1 MPGVRRIGG
10 GEHLAPGLLTEGKNS
25 TKVPQV
31 APVPGA
37 VPCRADWGGEA
48 PSATKFGLFLT
59 LAGSRRTTA
68 SQHLLLN
75 SFILRLFSFMKLSLS
90 RPAAFAWLAAPAL
103 AGGLL
108 LNGCNSQ
115 PTATET
121 DKTATVVPKEAN
133 AASDSSA
140 VTATAAGAAVKP
152 TGAKPAWG
160 PNLAPEMQAV
170 IEQLMSFKNKP
181 LPALTAAQA
190 RKQPSPA
197 DAAMK
202 QMRAS
207 NIPVPPLNC
216 DTATQT
222 LAPGLK
228 ARVYT
233 PKGGTAPFPVIV
245 YYHGGGWV
253 IATNDTYAASA
264 QALCEQVGAVVVS
277 VEYRK
282 APEHKF
288 PAAHDDAFTAYQAV
302 LKNAAS
308 MKGDPNKVAVVGES
322 AGGNLACTVSI
333 MARDKKVALPK
344 YQVLVYP
351 IAGSDTNTPSY
362 KANTETAPLN
372 KAGMEWFF
380 KNYQR
385 TPADLKDPR
394 INLVAANL
402 KGLEP
407 TTVIG
412 AEYDPLMSEG
422 KALADKLTAAGVKT
436 NYKLYNGTTHEF
448 FGMAA
453 VVPQAKEA
461 QGLAVSDL
469 KGALK

>member
-1 MPGVRRIGG
+1 
-10 GEHLAPGLLTEGKNS
+10 
-25 TKVPQV
+25 
-31 APVPGA
+31 
-37 VPCRADWGGEA
+37 
-48 PSATKFGLFLT
+48 
-59 LAGSRRTTA
+59 
-68 SQHLLLN
+68 
-75 SFILRLFSFMKLSLS
+75 MKLSIS
-90 RPAAFAWLAAPAL
+90 HPAAMAWLAAPAL

-108 LNGCNSQ
+108 LASCNSK
-115 PTATET
+115 PTTTET
-121 DKTATVVPKEAN
+121 DKTATVVSAGTN
-133 AASDSSA
+133 AASDSAA
-140 VTATAAGAAVKP
+140 VTANTAGTVKP

-160 PNLAPEMQAV
+160 PNLKPEMQAV

-181 LPALTAAQA
+181 LTELTAAQA

-207 NIPVPPLNC
+207 NISTPPLNC

-222 LAPGLK
+222 IAPGLR

-233 PKGGTAPFPVIV
+233 PKSGTAPYPVIV

-322 AGGNLACTVSI
+322 AGGNLACNVSI

-362 KANTETAPLN
+362 QANIETAPLN
-372 KAGMEWFF
+372 KGGMEWFF

-385 TPADLKDPR
+385 TAADLKDPR

-407 TTVIG
+407 TTIIG
-412 AEYDPLMSEG
+412 ADYDPLRSEG
-422 KALADKLTAAGVKT
+422 KTLADNLTAAGVKT
-436 NYKLYNGTTHEF
+436 NYKLYEGTTHEF

-453 VVPQAKEA
+453 VVPEAKEA
-461 QGLAVSDL
+461 QSVAVSDL

>member
-1 MPGVRRIGG
+1 
-10 GEHLAPGLLTEGKNS
+10 
-25 TKVPQV
+25 
-31 APVPGA
+31 
-37 VPCRADWGGEA
+37 
-48 PSATKFGLFLT
+48 
-59 LAGSRRTTA
+59 
-68 SQHLLLN
+68 
-75 SFILRLFSFMKLSLS
+75 MKLSLF
-90 RPAAFAWLAAPAL
+90 RPAAMAWLAAPTL

-108 LNGCNSQ
+108 LAGCSSQ

-121 DKTATVVPKEAN
+121 DKTATVVSGDTN
-133 AASDSSA
+133 AASDSAA
-140 VTATAAGAAVKP
+140 VTGNGTGAVKP
-152 TGAKPAWG
+152 SGPKPAWG
-160 PNLAPEMQAV
+160 PNLKPEMQAV

-181 LPALTAAQA
+181 LPALTAVQA

-202 QMRAS
+202 QMKAS
-207 NIPVPPLNC
+207 SIPVPPLNC

-222 LAPGLK
+222 IAPGLR

-233 PKGGTAPFPVIV
+233 PKGGTAPYPVIV

-264 QALCEQVGAVVVS
+264 QALCEQVGAIVVS

-288 PAAHDDAFTAYQAV
+288 PAAHNDAFTAYQAV

-308 MKGDPNKVAVVGES
+308 MKGNPSKIAVVGES
-322 AGGNLACTVSI
+322 AGGNLACNVSI

-351 IAGSDTNTPSY
+351 IAGSNTNTPSY
-362 KANTETAPLN
+362 QANTETAPLN
-372 KAGMEWFF
+372 KGGMEWFF

-385 TPADLKDPR
+385 TAADLKDPR
-394 INLVAANL
+394 INLVAADL
-402 KGLEP
+402 KGLPP
-407 TTVIG
+407 TTIIG
-412 AEYDPLMSEG
+412 AEYDPLKSEG
-422 KALADKLTAAGVKT
+422 KTLADKLTAAGVKT
-436 NYKLYNGTTHEF
+436 NYKLYDGTTHEF

-453 VVPQAKEA
+453 VVPEAKEA
-461 QGLAVSDL
+461 QGVVVSDL

>member
-1 MPGVRRIGG
+1 
-10 GEHLAPGLLTEGKNS
+10 
-25 TKVPQV
+25 
-31 APVPGA
+31 
-37 VPCRADWGGEA
+37 
-48 PSATKFGLFLT
+48 
-59 LAGSRRTTA
+59 
-68 SQHLLLN
+68 
-75 SFILRLFSFMKLSLS
+75 MKLSQS
-90 RPAAFAWLAAPAL
+90 RPAAFAWLTAPVL

-108 LNGCNSQ
+108 LSSCNSQ

-121 DKTATVVPKEAN
+121 DKTATVVSEATN
-133 AASDSSA
+133 TASDSAA
-140 VTATAAGAAVKP
+140 VTASAAGAVKP

-160 PNLAPEMQAV
+160 PKLAPEMQAV
-170 IEQLMSFKNKP
+170 IEQLMSFNNKP
-181 LPALTAAQA
+181 LPSLTAVQA

-207 NIPVPPLNC
+207 NIATPPMNC

-222 LAPGLK
+222 IAPGLR

-233 PKGGTAPFPVIV
+233 PKGGTAPYPVIV

-302 LKNAAS
+302 LKNAAT

-322 AGGNLACTVSI
+322 AGGNLACNVSI

-351 IAGSDTNTPSY
+351 IAGSDVNTASY
-362 KANTETAPLN
+362 QANTETAPLN
-372 KAGMEWFF
+372 KAGMQWFF
-380 KNYQR
+380 QNYQR
-385 TPADLKDPR
+385 TAADLKDPR
-394 INLVAANL
+394 INLVAASL
-402 KGLEP
+402 KGLP
-407 TTVIG
+407 ATTIIG
-412 AEYDPLMSEG
+412 ADYDPLTTEG
-422 KALADKLTAAGVKT
+422 KTLADKLTAAGVKV
-436 NYKLYNGTTHEF
+436 NYKKYDGTTHEF

-453 VVPQAKEA
+453 VVPEAKAA
-461 QGLAVSDL
+461 QEVVVSDL

>member
-1 MPGVRRIGG
+1 M
-10 GEHLAPGLLTEGKNS
+10 K
-25 TKVPQV
+25 
-31 APVPGA
+31 
-37 VPCRADWGGEA
+37 RA
-48 PSATKFGLFLT
+48 
-59 LAGSRRTTA
+59 
-68 SQHLLLN
+68 
-75 SFILRLFSFMKLSLS
+75 LS

-103 AGGLL
+103 VGGLL
-108 LNGCNSQ
+108 LSSCSSQ
-115 PTATET
+115 PTATEA
-121 DKTATVVPKEAN
+121 DKTATVVPGETN
-133 AASDSSA
+133 ATSDSAA
-140 VTATAAGAAVKP
+140 VTASAGATGAVKP
-152 TGAKPAWG
+152 TGPKPAWG
-160 PNLAPEMQAV
+160 PNLKPEMQAV

-181 LPALTAAQA
+181 FPEITAAEA
-190 RKQPSPA
+190 RKQPSAA

-216 DTATQT
+216 DTVTKT
-222 LAPGLK
+222 LMPGVK
-228 ARVYT
+228 ARIYT
-233 PKGGTAPFPVIV
+233 PKGGAASYPVIV

-282 APEHKF
+282 GPEHKF
-288 PAAHDDAFTAYQAV
+288 PTAHDDAFAAYQYV

-322 AGGNLACTVSI
+322 AGGNLACNVSI

-362 KANTETAPLN
+362 QANTQTAPLN
-372 KAGMEWFF
+372 KGGMEWFF

-385 TPADLKDPR
+385 TAADLKDPR

-407 TTVIG
+407 TTII
-412 AEYDPLMSEG
+412 AADYDPLKSEG
-422 KALADKLTAAGVKT
+422 KTLADKLTAAGVKT
-436 NYKLYNGTTHEF
+436 NYKLYDGTTHEF

-453 VVPQAKEA
+453 VVPEAKDA
-461 QGLAVSDL
+461 QDVAVSDL

>member
-1 MPGVRRIGG
+1 MNTYSP
-10 GEHLAPGLLTEGKNS
+10 
-25 TKVPQV
+25 
-31 APVPGA
+31 
-37 VPCRADWGGEA
+37 RAT
-48 PSATKFGLFLT
+48 P
-59 LAGSRRTTA
+59 
-68 SQHLLLN
+68 
-75 SFILRLFSFMKLSLS
+75 
-90 RPAAFAWLAAPAL
+90 FAWLVAPAV
-103 AGGLL
+103 AAGLL
-108 LNGCNSQ
+108 LSSCSSE
-115 PTATET
+115 PAATET
-121 DKTATVVPKEAN
+121 DKTATVVAEATN
-133 AASDSSA
+133 AASDSA
-140 VTATAAGAAVKP
+140 ATTATAGSAGTGNVQP
-152 TGAKPAWG
+152 TGPKPAWG
-160 PNLAPEMQAV
+160 PNLKPEMQAV

-181 LPALTAAQA
+181 LPELTAAQA

-207 NIPVPPLNC
+207 GITSPPMAC
-216 DTATQT
+216 DTATKT
-222 LAPGLK
+222 LMPGVR
-228 ARVYT
+228 ASIYT
-233 PKGGTAPFPVIV
+233 PKGGAASYPVIV

-288 PAAHDDAFTAYQAV
+288 PTAHDDSFAAYQYV

-322 AGGNLACTVSI
+322 AGGNLALNMSI

-362 KANTETAPLN
+362 QANTETAPLN
-372 KAGMEWFF
+372 KGGMEWFF
-380 KNYQR
+380 KNYLR
-385 TPADLKDPR
+385 TPADAKDPR

-402 KGLEP
+402 KGLPP
-407 TTVIG
+407 TTIIG
-412 AEYDPLMSEG
+412 AEYDPLTSEG
-422 KALADKLTAAGVKT
+422 KTLADRLQAAGVKVS
-436 NYKLYNGTTHEF
+436 YKLYEGTTHEF

-453 VVPQAKEA
+453 VVPEAKDA

-469 KGALK
+469 KAALK

>member
-1 MPGVRRIGG
+1 
-10 GEHLAPGLLTEGKNS
+10 
-25 TKVPQV
+25 
-31 APVPGA
+31 
-37 VPCRADWGGEA
+37 
-48 PSATKFGLFLT
+48 
-59 LAGSRRTTA
+59 
-68 SQHLLLN
+68 
-75 SFILRLFSFMKLSLS
+75 MKLSLT

-108 LNGCNSQ
+108 LAGCNSQ
-115 PTATET
+115 PTATEAE
-121 DKTATVVPKEAN
+121 KTATVVSEETN
-133 AASDSSA
+133 AASDSAA
-140 VTATAAGAAVKP
+140 VTASAAAGAVKP
-152 TGAKPAWG
+152 AGPAPAWG
-160 PNLAPEMQAV
+160 PNLKPEMQAV
-170 IEQLMSFKNKP
+170 IEQLMSFNNKP
-181 LPALTAAQA
+181 LPSLTAAQA

-207 NIPVPPLNC
+207 SIPTPPMNC

-222 LAPGLK
+222 IAPGLR

-322 AGGNLACTVSI
+322 AGGNLACNVSI

-351 IAGSDTNTPSY
+351 IAGSDTNTASY
-362 KANTETAPLN
+362 QANTETAPLN

-385 TPADLKDPR
+385 SAADLKDPR

-402 KGLEP
+402 KGLP
-407 TTVIG
+407 ATTIIG
-412 AEYDPLMSEG
+412 AEYDPLTTEG
-422 KALADKLTAAGVKT
+422 KTLSDKLTAAGVKV
-436 NYKLYNGTTHEF
+436 NYQKYDGTTHEF

-461 QGLAVSDL
+461 QGVAVSDL
-469 KGALK
+469 KAALK